1 VRAHVGV
8 QRTHCTSTK
17 CVGAIPHKV
26 DDNPFDRLLVA
37 ADDAVLVPDGML
49 QLQSLFVASA
59 QQGNAVQVVE
69 FFKKVK
75 TLREAILI
83 PCSVC

>member
-1 VRAHVGV
+1 M
-8 QRTHCTSTK
+8 STK

-49 QLQSLFVASA
+49 QLQSLFVAST

-69 FFKKVK
+69 FKE

>member
-1 VRAHVGV
+1 MSACTRCVLK
-8 QRTHCTSTK
+8 RTHCTSTK

-49 QLQSLFVASA
+49 QLQYTA
-59 QQGNAVQVVE
+59 GE
-69 FFKKVK
+69 
-75 TLREAILI
+75 R
-83 PCSVC
+83 CSGR